1 MIKEIKYLVFIIII
15 FSFVYF
21 TVKFYFSDVNKKKS
35 YRSLNEINDKIILYT
50 KNLPVLKNNT
60 NNVTE
65 YTEEVKT
72 QKKKK
77 YLFWK
82 LINKDE

>member
-60 NNVTE
+60 NNVIE